1 MYIYIYVAYLYL
13 HYHHDDELRT
23 RMHIQVGGE
32 ADVFLRLVH
41 IGSGRDSEFM
51 DQFAEP
57 V

>member
-1 MYIYIYVAYLYL
+1 MMMNSVLGCTSKL
-13 HYHHDDELRT
+13 E
-23 RMHIQVGGE
+23 GE